1 MEELNGAYIFF
12 VEPDEI
18 DAHYASGPQ
27 QTSSMERW
35 KLAWEKLMLISEI
48 GYYQERD
55 MRRVWKYR
63 VAVIFL
69 LVVLMGG
76 TAAVSVTIMGIT
88 LALLVVA
95 LVGVLVILLAISRF
109 RK

>member
-1 MEELNGAYIFF
+1 M
-12 VEPDEI
+12 
-18 DAHYASGPQ
+18 
-27 QTSSMERW
+27 T
-35 KLAWEKLMLISEI
+35 ISEI
-48 GYYQERD
+48 EYCLEKG

-88 LALLVVA
+88 LALLIVA

>member
-1 MEELNGAYIFF
+1 
-12 VEPDEI
+12 
-18 DAHYASGPQ
+18 
-27 QTSSMERW
+27 
-35 KLAWEKLMLISEI
+35 MLISEI

>member
-1 MEELNGAYIFF
+1 M
-12 VEPDEI
+12 P
-18 DAHYASGPQ
+18 
-27 QTSSMERW
+27 
-35 KLAWEKLMLISEI
+35 ISEI
-48 GYYQERD
+48 EYCLGKG

-69 LVVLMGG
+69 LVVLVVG

-88 LALLVVA
+88 LALLIIA

>member
-1 MEELNGAYIFF
+1 M
-12 VEPDEI
+12 
-18 DAHYASGPQ
+18 
-27 QTSSMERW
+27 T
-35 KLAWEKLMLISEI
+35 ISEVEYHLEK
-48 GYYQERD
+48 G
-55 MRRVWKYR
+55 MRRAWKYR

>member
-1 MEELNGAYIFF
+1 M
-12 VEPDEI
+12 
-18 DAHYASGPQ
+18 
-27 QTSSMERW
+27 T
-35 KLAWEKLMLISEI
+35 ISEI
-48 GYYQERD
+48 EYHLEKG

-76 TAAVSVTIMGIT
+76 TAAVSATIMGIT
-88 LALLVVA
+88 LALAIVA
-95 LVGVLVILLAISRF
+95 LVGVLVILLVISRF

>member
-1 MEELNGAYIFF
+1 M
-12 VEPDEI
+12 
-18 DAHYASGPQ
+18 
-27 QTSSMERW
+27 T
-35 KLAWEKLMLISEI
+35 ISEI
-48 GYYQERD
+48 EYHLEKG

-88 LALLVVA
+88 LALLIVA
-95 LVGVLVILLAISRF
+95 LVGVLVIFFAISQL
-109 RK
+109 KK